1 MVGLDPAVVEV
12 QNADMANA
20 QNAHYVSLR
29 NKAIQE
35 RDLMGQ
41 AFTASKQAYAAGDGE
56 EAHNL
61 SMQGKQHQRNKDQL
75 NAEAAQWIFNENN
88 KVQPPGSV
96 DLHGLYVQEAIEYTE
111 RAIKDGRARGFPELR
126 IIVGKGNHSPSH
138 VAKIKPAI
146 SSLMQREH
154 LTAHLDQH
162 NAGVLVVQLQG
173 QGTGRD
179 AGQFVREIES
189 KGDTCVVM

>member
-1 MVGLDPAVVEV
+1 M
-12 QNADMANA
+12 
-20 QNAHYVSLR
+20 
-29 NKAIQE
+29 
-35 RDLMGQ
+35 
-41 AFTASKQAYAAGDGE
+41 
-56 EAHNL
+56 
-61 SMQGKQHQRNKDQL
+61 
-75 NAEAAQWIFNENN
+75 
-88 KVQPPGSV
+88 QPPGSV

-111 RAIKDGRARGFPELR
+111 RAIKVRFHLRLSDRSLTCQDPHHPLAPRAQDGRARGFPELR